1 MRPEPEFDLA
11 DKKIWIAGETGMV
24 GHAAL
29 QRLHHEN
36 CIILSAP
43 HEELD
48 LTRQSAT
55 MEWLADHK
63 PDVIIMAAA
72 RVGGIGANKAA
83 PAGFL
88 YENLAMAQN
97 VIHGAYKTGVSKLL
111 YLGSSC
117 IYPKMAPQPIREDA
131 LLSGPLEPTN
141 EAYAIAKI
149 AGLKLCQYYKQQYGC
164 NFISAMP
171 CNLYGP
177 HDTFEAQ
184 NSHVIPAIMLKLHE
198 AKIKNEAEVILW
210 GTGTALREFLYVED
224 LADALIHLLEYY
236 DGDDPVNIGSG
247 DEISIAD
254 LSLKIKEIVGY
265 EGEIVFD
272 PAQPDGTPRKL
283 LDSSRMND
291 LGWHATTSLDLG
303 LQNTYEW
310 FLQHSS

>member
-24 GHAAL
+24 GRAAL

-43 HEELD
+43 HEKLD
-48 LTRQSAT
+48 LTQQSTT

-97 VIHGAYKTGVSKLL
+97 VIDGAYKTGVSKLL

-131 LLSGPLEPTN
+131 LLSGP
-141 EAYAIAKI
+141 
-149 AGLKLCQYYKQQYGC
+149 
-164 NFISAMP
+164 
-171 CNLYGP
+171 
-177 HDTFEAQ
+177 
-184 NSHVIPAIMLKLHE
+184 
-198 AKIKNEAEVILW
+198 
-210 GTGTALREFLYVED
+210 
-224 LADALIHLLEYY
+224 
-236 DGDDPVNIGSG
+236 
-247 DEISIAD
+247 
-254 LSLKIKEIVGY
+254 
-265 EGEIVFD
+265 
-272 PAQPDGTPRKL
+272 
-283 LDSSRMND
+283 
-291 LGWHATTSLDLG
+291 
-303 LQNTYEW
+303 
-310 FLQHSS
+310 

>member
-11 DKKIWIAGETGMV
+11 GKKIWIAGETGMV

-29 QRLHHEN
+29 QRLHREN
-36 CIILSAP
+36 CIILSVP
-43 HEELD
+43 HEKLD
-48 LTRQSAT
+48 LTQQSAT

-63 PDVIIMAAA
+63 PDVILMAAA
-72 RVGGIGANKAA
+72 RVGGIGANKAV

-97 VIHGAYKTGVSKLL
+97 VIDGAYKTGVSKLL

-177 HDTFEAQ
+177 HDTFDAQ
-184 NSHVIPAIMLKLHE
+184 KSHVIPAIMLKLHE

-210 GTGTALREFLYVED
+210 GMGTALREFLYVED

-310 FLQHSS
+310 FLQRPS